1 MMSEAG
7 ISGDAFVA
15 YKNATNFP
23 EPDRCAHKMSFPVC
37 VTAAGFISWV
47 TVIDESNSYYI

>member
-15 YKNATNFP
+15 YRNATNFP